1 MAAETGGGGL
11 HDSVEA
17 EIDQAAELLGS
28 RVMNSIQGYI
38 YCTSLDAILLLTAY
52 SFSNFSLTL

>member
-38 YCTSLDAILLLTAY
+38 YCTSLDAILLLKVFQT
-52 SFSNFSLTL
+52 FL